1 MSVRLRDFGAS
12 RHKTS
17 GGFESSCPAVSQ
29 SHSPIRGGK
38 STKKFG
44 IRNVE
49 IEKFDEV
56 NVELFA
62 IAGSNSHWKNYNL
75 YH

>member
-1 MSVRLRDFGAS
+1 ML
-12 RHKTS
+12 KK
-17 GGFESSCPAVSQ
+17 C
-29 SHSPIRGGK
+29 HSFRGMGGK

-44 IRNVE
+44 MRNVE
-49 IEKFDEV
+49 IEKIDEV

-62 IAGSNSHWKNYNL
+62 IAGSNNHWKICDL